1 MKKSEI
7 KEIMK
12 EAVKESLNE
21 SFIANIIEIVVRTTE
36 KTVERKLDEGLKKIL
51 RKNLITETKK
61 VTGKKPVTRKR
72 KKIVKKQAVDS
83 EPVEEIVFS
92 KDPVINKML
101 RQTMLSTSK
110 GTLDEFGVQAPD
122 MEQLGEAYKD
132 QLIQENG
139 ALSENVQLQIPTL
152 SEDLGLDTLRGS
164 VMDNKAL
171 SGVFKKD
178 YRKILKKM
186 EESAGSG
193 LPEAVQFYEAK

>member
-36 KTVERKLDEGLKKIL
+36 KTVERKLDENFKKIL
-51 RKNLITETKK
+51 RKNLMVETKK
-61 VTGKKPVTRKR
+61 PIGRKPVKR
-72 KKIVKKQAVDS
+72 KKVVKKQIVDS
-83 EPVEEIVFS
+83 EPEKKIVFS

-101 RQTMLSTSK
+101 KQTMLTTTPGMLEEYGAK
-110 GTLDEFGVQAPD
+110 TPD
-122 MEQLGEAYKD
+122 MKQLGEAYND
-132 QLIQENG
+132 QLMQENG
-139 ALSENVQLQIPTL
+139 GLNENVQLQIPTL
-152 SEDLGLDTLRGS
+152 SEDLGLDTLQGS

-171 SGVFKKD
+171 ANVFKKD
-178 YRKILKKM
+178 YRKTLKKM
-186 EESAGSG
+186 KENVSTG